1 MQILLSNE
9 TLEKETLCINE
20 SNWLP
25 INSLLMNYIWTF
37 YISLFNFPNRLVNTT
52 SLIFGNTES
61 YFILI
66 KNKRW
71 FIASPSSKLVEQQY
85 ANLYCLGAISTCMS
99 RSPASPYSPNCSS
112 WVLFW
117 VHFKHYHKFYNGIKL
132 PVTISTVLLSKLFIW
147 IYFYRCMNTCI
158 LFMNRKRTK
167 NVLWF
172 ISAIIE
178 SIYICSCIYM

>member
-1 MQILLSNE
+1 MASEVLVHAQQSN
-9 TLEKETLCINE
+9 TLTISQNWNAFEVHAFHITWMNIIMTCVRHGNNANAMLVSRSPLCKYCYRTKHLKKRLCINE

-71 FIASPSSKLVEQQY
+71 FVASPSSKP
-85 ANLYCLGAISTCMS
+85 CGT
-99 RSPASPYSPNCSS
+99 
-112 WVLFW
+112 
-117 VHFKHYHKFYNGIKL
+117 
-132 PVTISTVLLSKLFIW
+132 TI
-147 IYFYRCMNTCI
+147 C
-158 LFMNRKRTK
+158 
-167 NVLWF
+167 
-172 ISAIIE
+172 
-178 SIYICSCIYM
+178 